1 MNRCPESE
9 GFSKSQHQE
18 ITLICNKDLVC
29 HDQLTKSGQGPKL
42 NPDTKVLPRQF
53 QTMLFRT
60 KHSR

>member
-42 NPDTKVLPRQF
+42 DPDWGT
-53 QTMLFRT
+53 
-60 KHSR
+60 SNIIY